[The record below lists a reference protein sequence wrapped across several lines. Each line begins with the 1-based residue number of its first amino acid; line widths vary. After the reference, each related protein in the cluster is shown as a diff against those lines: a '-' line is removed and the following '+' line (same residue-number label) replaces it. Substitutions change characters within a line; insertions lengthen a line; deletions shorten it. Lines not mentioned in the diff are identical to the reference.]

1 MKDKKGIKITNAL
14 QKILD
19 QPNRKP
25 NKVWVDKRSEFY
37 KRSMKSWLEKNAIE
51 ICSIITK
58 ENLLLL
64 KDLLEP

>member
-25 NKVWVDKRSEFY
+25 NKVRVDKRSEFY

>member
-25 NKVWVDKRSEFY
+25 NKVWVDKCSEFY

>member
-14 QKILD
+14 QKILH